1 MVTVKGGCDKLY
13 YTQHI
18 LFSNVGQLL
27 IFFFEKQ
34 THTQGRGKGVH
45 LIILLLI
52 LEKLILLTLQIM

>member
-13 YTQHI
+13 YTQHV
-18 LFSNVGQLL
+18 LLSNVGQLL
-27 IFFFEKQ
+27 ILFFEKQ
-34 THTQGRGKGVH
+34 TYTQRRGKGVH

>member
-27 IFFFEKQ
+27 ILFFEKQ
-34 THTQGRGKGVH
+34 THTQGRGKGRSEERRVGK
-45 LIILLLI
+45 
-52 LEKLILLTLQIM
+52 EC

>member
-27 IFFFEKQ
+27 ILFFEKQ
-34 THTQGRGKGVH
+34 THIYTQGREKGV
-45 LIILLLI
+45 
-52 LEKLILLTLQIM
+52 LTQSTI